1 MAYRS
6 KFEETVIKNL
16 KTKKIKFFY
25 ERERIK
31 YVQPIL
37 HRSYLPDLYFPST
50 NVYVELK
57 GRFTIADRKKHL
69 WIRDSTDYDIR
80 FCFQNSR
87 VKIPKDWMI
96 KNGKR

>member
-57 GRFTIADRKKHL
+57 GRLSKEEYIKKIKNIKNR
-69 WIRDSTDYDIR
+69 IRIGDTYELN
-80 FCFQNSR
+80 FCFDFF
-87 VKIPKDWMI
+87 IH
-96 KNGKR
+96 